1 MRKILFVIAMIFCAV
16 NLSAM
21 NPVAPVF
28 KYFSSLLDE
37 TRAELLV
44 GELMSK
50 EFLANVS
57 NNVKVELSPSLTKQ
71 MKKLSLNSGRK
82 NLNYEVYVIN
92 SDIPD
97 EIPFPGGILF
107 VTKGLLSHAK
117 TSEQLDFIL
126 ARNIMHM
133 VLKNPMRLVKRV
145 GIYPVLLNQLKLP
158 EEKREKHKILIAL
171 RDYLGNTGKLEHIS
185 ADEQAL
191 ALTDDPEKTRK
202 AAIDMISQFSVS
214 VWPVMPLET
223 VDIPDRINKL
233 KELNLTR

>member
-82 NLNYEVYVIN
+82 NLKIGRASCRE
-92 SDIPD
+92 
-97 EIPFPGGILF
+97 
-107 VTKGLLSHAK
+107 
-117 TSEQLDFIL
+117 
-126 ARNIMHM
+126 
-133 VLKNPMRLVKRV
+133 RV
-145 GIYPVLLNQLKLP
+145 
-158 EEKREKHKILIAL
+158 
-171 RDYLGNTGKLEHIS
+171 
-185 ADEQAL
+185 
-191 ALTDDPEKTRK
+191 
-202 AAIDMISQFSVS
+202 
-214 VWPVMPLET
+214 
-223 VDIPDRINKL
+223 
-233 KELNLTR
+233 